1 MAFIEGKCKSCGAP
15 ITFDD
20 SLSNGICE
28 YCHTK
33 FIKEDIVINNNYN
46 FKDATVI
53 INDENSIDNK
63 LKSAEAYLT
72 KLDDYE
78 KAKIIYK
85 SITEINAND
94 YRGWWGLVQVLTKQ
108 FTYIECK
115 KSDFD
120 EIEKYAKNAFSVA
133 SEEQRKVLNAE
144 WISYSQ
150 KARAYIDKTLADEKE
165 LISIQEKKIN
175 RQKRN
180 KFVRTII
187 SVTLS
192 LICNIFLIISAFV
205 IDISSISSTEIGSLI
220 TVLII
225 LGINTIITTVLGLI
239 GSTKICSCFPAITS
253 AVCLGVIIYQ
263 MLSDT
268 NAEIF
273 AMIISL
279 IVLCIIALII
289 VTIYFTIPTFI
300 LKKFV
305 NDKENKI

>member
-20 SLSNGICE
+20 SLLNGVCE
-28 YCHTK
+28 YCHTR
-33 FIKEDIVINNNYN
+33 FVKEDIVINNNYN
-46 FKDATVI
+46 LKDAIVI
-53 INDENSIDNK
+53 INNENSIDDK
-63 LKSAEAYLT
+63 LKNAETYLT
-72 KLDDYE
+72 KLGDYE
-78 KAKIIYK
+78 KAKKIYK
-85 SITEINAND
+85 SITESNAND

-108 FTYIECK
+108 FTFIRRK

-133 SEEQRKVLNAE
+133 SEEQRKVLNE
-144 WISYSQ
+144 KWIPYSR
-150 KARAYIDKTLADEKE
+150 KAKEYINKILADEKE
-165 LISIQEKKIN
+165 LKSIQEKKIN

-180 KFVRTII
+180 KFVRTTISII
-187 SVTLS
+187 LS

-205 IDISSISSTEIGSLI
+205 IDISSISSTEIDSLI

-225 LGINTIITTVLGLI
+225 LGINTIITTILGLI

-268 NAEIF
+268 NAKIF
-273 AMIISL
+273 DMIISL

-289 VTIYFTIPTFI
+289 VIIYFKISTFI

-305 NDKENKI
+305 NDKR